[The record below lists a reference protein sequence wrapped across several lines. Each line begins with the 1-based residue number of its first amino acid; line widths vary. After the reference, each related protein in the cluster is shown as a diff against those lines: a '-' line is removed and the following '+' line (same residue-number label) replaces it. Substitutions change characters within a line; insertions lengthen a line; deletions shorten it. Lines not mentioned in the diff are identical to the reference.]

1 MTNYAFR
8 LLNVF
13 AEETLGG
20 NPLCV
25 FENAT
30 GMSDEQM
37 QALALQFNL
46 SETVFVLPSD
56 VGTARMRIFTPDSE
70 MPFAGH
76 PSLGTAQV
84 VSSLSNSSHITL
96 ACKAGLVKVNLENG
110 IWTLTTPNK
119 GEPVVKA
126 SGLSVAE
133 AASLLG
139 LDESDIHSVPLWIN
153 TGSEQMLLP
162 LNSRDAVLR
171 ATPDVSKLPL
181 WPANSLRRKSVYVF
195 AFDEPVAG
203 DERLAVTA
211 RYFFAKQG
219 GGFAEDPGTG
229 SACANLGGWWQ
240 NQGRD
245 LPISMRIAQGAQVRR
260 PCQLYLDVATD
271 KSIRVG
277 GKVIEIA
284 QGQLQI

>member
-1 MTNYAFR
+1 MTDYAFR

-46 SETVFVLPSD
+46 SETVFIVQSD
-56 VGTARMRIFTPDSE
+56 FATAKMRIFTPDTE

-76 PSLGTAQV
+76 PGLGTAQV
-84 VSSLSNSSHITL
+84 VGSVTNSTEVNL
-96 ACKAGLVKVNLENG
+96 ECKAGLVDLHLENG
-110 IWTLTTPNK
+110 IWTLTTPHK

-126 SGLSVAE
+126 SDLSTAQ

-171 ATPDVSKLPL
+171 AAPDASKLPV
-181 WPANSLRRKSVYVF
+181 WPANSLGRKSVYVF
-195 AFDEPVAG
+195 AFDEPVPG

-240 NQGRD
+240 HQGRE

-260 PCQLYLDVATD
+260 PCQLYLDVAAD
-271 KSIRVG
+271 KSIQVG

>member
-46 SETVFVLPSD
+46 SETVFIVQSD
-56 VGTARMRIFTPDSE
+56 FATAKMRIFTPDTE

-84 VSSLSNSSHITL
+84 VGSVTNSTKVNL
-96 ACKAGLVKVNLENG
+96 ECKAGLVDLRLENG
-110 IWTLTTPNK
+110 IWTLTTPHK
-119 GEPVVKA
+119 GEPVVSA

-162 LNSRDAVLR
+162 LNSQDAVLR
-171 ATPDVSKLPL
+171 ATPDASKLPV
-181 WPANSLRRKSVYVF
+181 WPANSLGRKSVYVF
-195 AFDEPVAG
+195 AFDKPVSG
-203 DERLAVTA
+203 DEHLAVTA

-240 NQGRD
+240 HQERE
-245 LPISMRIAQGAQVRR
+245 LPVSMRIAQGAQVRR
-260 PCQLYLDVATD
+260 PCQLYLDVAVD

>member
-56 VGTARMRIFTPDSE
+56 VATTRMRIFTPDTE

-84 VSSLSNSSHITL
+84 VGSLSNSSQITL
-96 ACKAGLVKVNLENG
+96 ECKAGLVEVQLENG
-110 IWTLTTPNK
+110 IWTLTTPHK

-126 SGLSVAE
+126 SGLSVAQ

-162 LNSRDAVLR
+162 LNSREAVLR
-171 ATPDVSKLPL
+171 ATPDVSKLPV
-181 WPANSLRRKSVYVF
+181 WPANSLGRKSVYVF
-195 AFDEPVAG
+195 SFDGLSSSE
-203 DERLAVTA
+203 DRLGVTA

-240 NQGRD
+240 HQRRE
-245 LPISMRIAQGAQVRR
+245 LPASMRIAQGAQVRR
-260 PCQLYLDVATD
+260 PCQLYLDVAAD
-271 KSIRVG
+271 KSIQVG

>member
-1 MTNYAFR
+1 MTNYDFR

-25 FENAT
+25 FENAK
-30 GMSDEQM
+30 GMSDAQM

-46 SETVFVLPSD
+46 SETVFVLPSEIA
-56 VGTARMRIFTPDSE
+56 TARMRIFTPDAE

-84 VSSLSNSSHITL
+84 VASLVNFTQITL
-96 ACKAGLVKVNLENG
+96 DCKAGIVDLQLNNG
-110 IWTLTTPNK
+110 IWTLTTPHK
-119 GEPVVKA
+119 GEPLVKA
-126 SGLSVAE
+126 SGLSAAQ

-162 LNSRDAVLR
+162 LNSREAVLR
-171 ATPDVSKLPL
+171 ATPDVSKLPV
-181 WPANSLRRKSVYVF
+181 WPANSLGRKSVYVF
-195 AFDEPVAG
+195 AFDEPVPG

-211 RYFFAKQG
+211 RYFFARQG

-240 NQGRD
+240 HQERE

-271 KSIRVG
+271 KSIWVG

>member
-46 SETVFVLPSD
+46 SETVFIVRSD
-56 VGTARMRIFTPDSE
+56 FATAKMRIFTPDTE

-76 PSLGTAQV
+76 PSLGTAHV
-84 VSSLSNSSHITL
+84 IASVTNSPHVNL
-96 ACKAGLVKVNLENG
+96 ECKAGQVDLLLEDG
-110 IWTLTTPNK
+110 IWTLATPHK
-119 GEPVVKA
+119 GEPVVRA
-126 SGLSVAE
+126 SGLSIAE

-139 LDESDIHSVPLWIN
+139 LDEKDIHSAPLWIN

-162 LNSRDAVLR
+162 LNSREAVLR
-171 ATPDVSKLPL
+171 ATPDVGKLSI
-181 WPANSLRRKSVYVF
+181 WPANSLGRKSVYVF
-195 AFDEPVAG
+195 AFDEPVPG

-240 NQGRD
+240 HQGRE
-245 LPISMRIAQGAQVRR
+245 LPVSMRIAQGAQVRR
-260 PCQLYLDVATD
+260 PCQLYLEVAAD